1 MKTILYIAPSNV
13 MMDIGKRIISE
24 LGLDDQ
30 VDCSMGWL
38 HEGIDI
44 ARKAEVSGVD
54 VIVARGGTAEY
65 ISRAEIQI
73 PVVEIPI
80 SVQDLAEVLLQA
92 KKLTVKETPK
102 IGVVAFRNMIG
113 NIETFAKV
121 MNIHLQLFLINP
133 GDNMEAAV
141 EAAILSG
148 ADVIIG
154 GIRTVEL
161 AAKRG
166 KHTLLLTSGEDSF
179 RNAFLQAMKVSYAR
193 TLEKER
199 MEKFRILVD
208 YSIQGIINIES
219 NGLISVFNSAAERL
233 LGLKNHE
240 VVGRSVYSVLSDLG
254 LPAELNKVKPAFGE
268 LININQQKFLV
279 NVVPIDVNGK
289 VSGVMVTV
297 EDIGKIIKQEAAIRS
312 ELYSKGLTAQYS
324 FDDIKGVSPEITEVK
339 RVALQYAGTD
349 ATVLITG
356 ASGTG
361 KELFAQSIHRSS
373 HRSNGPF
380 VAVNCGAITPS
391 LLESELFGYAEGAF
405 TGATKKGKPGYFELA
420 HGGSI
425 FLDEIGEMDKNAQ
438 TRLLRVI
445 QERRIMRLGG
455 DKYLPVDV
463 RIIAATNQSLAQ
475 LRQEGKFREDLFY
488 RINVLTLDLPA
499 IKDRPGDAIVIAEDF
514 LTIYNQRY
522 DKTIH
527 LSEQAKAFIN
537 NYDWPGNVR
546 QLRNYIEKLVVT
558 AKDNYSCE
566 DLKPSLIE
574 PIGKEKVLTGPM
586 GSEVSSEQSRII
598 RALKETGYNQK
609 EAAKRLGMDRSTL
622 YRKLRAFNIQVKK
635 GIPHMMQ

>member
-30 VDCSMGWL
+30 VECSMGWL

-44 ARKAEVSGVD
+44 ARKAEAGGVD
-54 VIVARGGTAEY
+54 AIVARGGTAEY
-65 ISRAEIQI
+65 ITRAGIQI
-73 PVVEIPI
+73 PVIEIPI

-92 KKLTVKETPK
+92 KKLTGKETPK

-121 MNIHLQLFLINP
+121 MNINLQLFLINP
-133 GDNMEAAV
+133 GDDMEAAV
-141 EAAILSG
+141 ESVIFAG
-148 ADVIIG
+148 AEVIIG
-154 GIRTVEL
+154 GIRTIEL
-161 AAKRG
+161 AEKRG

-179 RNAFLQAMKVSYAR
+179 RSAFLQAMKVSYAR

-208 YSIQGIINIES
+208 YSIQGIISIES
-219 NGLISVFNSAAERL
+219 NGCISVFNSAAERL
-233 LGLKNHE
+233 LGLKPHE
-240 VVGRSVYSVLSDLG
+240 AVGHSVYSVLPGLG
-254 LPAELNKVKPAFGE
+254 LPAELNQVKPAFGE
-268 LININQQKFLV
+268 IININKQKFLV
-279 NVVPIDVNGK
+279 NVVPIEVSGK

-312 ELYSKGLTAQYS
+312 ELYTKGLTAQYS
-324 FDDIKGVSPEITEVK
+324 FDDIKGVSPQITEVK
-339 RVALQYAGTD
+339 RIALQYAGTD

-361 KELFAQSIHRSS
+361 KELFAQSIHRAG
-373 HRSNGPF
+373 HRANGPF

-445 QERRIMRLGG
+445 QERRVMRLGG
-455 DKYLPVDV
+455 DKYLPIDV
-463 RIIAATNQSLAQ
+463 RIMAATNKSLVQ
-475 LRQEGKFREDLFY
+475 LMREGKFREDLFY

-514 LTIYNQRY
+514 LTVYNQRY
-522 DKTIH
+522 NKAIQ
-527 LSEQAKAFIN
+527 LSEQVKAFIN
-537 NYDWPGNVR
+537 SYDWPGNVR

-558 AKDNYSCE
+558 ARDNYSCE
-566 DLKPSLIE
+566 DLNLLLTEPMREKTFATGQASLDA
-574 PIGKEKVLTGPM
+574 
-586 GSEVSSEQSRII
+586 SSEQSRII
-598 RALKETGYNQK
+598 KILEETGYNQK
-609 EAAKRLGMDRSTL
+609 EAAKRLGIDRSTL
-622 YRKLRAFNIQVKK
+622 YRKLRALNIRVKK
-635 GIPHMMQ
+635 GIPHVMQ